1 MTRSHARRMRELL
14 RSVFGLEQLRPGQRA
29 VIDSVLSGRHTLAVM
44 PTGAGKSLC
53 YQLPALLLPGMTVV
67 VSPLIALM
75 RDQHD
80 KLIALG
86 VASAQVN
93 SAVPADVARQAHAQI
108 GDEGTEFFFTTPEQ
122 LARPE
127 LREKLMQANVDL
139 FVIDEAH
146 CLSHWGHDFRPDYL
160 GLADVVRSLG
170 SPTVLALTATAP
182 PAVAVDIVRQ
192 LALPDMAFLTTGAWR
207 ENLELAVRHVSG
219 DVDKQRALVDV
230 LRRQSGSGIV
240 YAATVKHVH
249 EIADS
254 IDRALSPRGVF
265 VVIQAEHLCMT
276 MRGVKK
282 AGAVTVTSA
291 VRGLFRSDARTR
303 QEFLAAI
310 DLRNLSWSVGLA
322 A

>member
-1 MTRSHARRMRELL
+1 
-14 RSVFGLEQLRPGQRA
+14 RA

-53 YQLPALLLPGMTVV
+53 YQLPALLLPGMARVLA
-67 VSPLIALM
+67 PMFALM

-93 SAVPADVARQAHAQI
+93 SAVPADVAREAHAQI
-108 GDEGTEFFFTTPEQ
+108 GDEGTELLFTTPEQ

-127 LREKLMQANVDL
+127 LSEKLMTANVDL

-146 CLSHWGHDFRPDYL
+146 CLSQWGHDFRPDYL

-182 PAVAVDIVRQ
+182 PPGASQSAGQ
-192 LALPDMAFLTTGAWR
+192 LALPDMAFLTTGAFR

-219 DVDKQRALVDV
+219 DVDKQRALVDE
-230 LRRQSGSGIV
+230 LRR
-240 YAATVKHVH
+240 H
-249 EIADS
+249 
-254 IDRALSPRGVF
+254 RG
-265 VVIQAEHLCMT
+265 A
-276 MRGVKK
+276 R
-282 AGAVTVTSA
+282 SA
-291 VRGLFRSDARTR
+291 
-303 QEFLAAI
+303 
-310 DLRNLSWSVGLA
+310 
-322 A
+322 